1 MVALAIA
8 ALALAAISSSHSS
21 SVIHSVKVYRM
32 TTAAML
38 LKGVVLDIE
47 EEYQVEGF
55 PTNDLEGRDCDI
67 PKPFDRDFEC
77 EYDLVGMEFGEGE
90 LSALAEGAVGGLL
103 GGGAAAAMSRGDG
116 RWWAIPLGVVA
127 GATIGCDIDGG

>member
-1 MVALAIA
+1 MRKVQGKSGHVSSRGFTLLEVMVALAIA

-55 PTNDLEGRDCDI
+55 RPTTWRAEIVIFQSHLIETLNVSTTWLEWNSVRGSYPHLLRGRSVDQ
-67 PKPFDRDFEC
+67 
-77 EYDLVGMEFGEGE
+77 V
-90 LSALAEGAVGGLL
+90 
-103 GGGAAAAMSRGDG
+103 
-116 RWWAIPLGVVA
+116 WWR
-127 GATIGCDIDGG
+127 